1 MNTFLKEI
9 KSYGYVNH
17 LYHFLFVLLI
27 LFIYKKLNVE
37 FNFFKAIY
45 WYANCLIIGYYAA
58 SNSKTFK
65 KWKYKNSKR
74 ELFIAY
80 PLVGGIMILTYGIP
94 IYLINHFFKIM

>member
-17 LYHFLFVLLI
+17 LYLFLFVLFI
-27 LFIYKKLNVE
+27 LFIYKKLNLE
-37 FNFFKAIY
+37 YNFFKAIY
-45 WYANCLIIGYYAA
+45 WYTNCLIIGQYAA

>member
-9 KSYGYVNH
+9 KNYRYVNH
-17 LYHFLFVLLI
+17 LYIFLNVLFI
-27 LFIYKKLNVE
+27 LFIYIKLPIE
-37 FNFFKAIY
+37 YSFFKAIY
-45 WYANCLIIGYYAA
+45 WYITCLFLGNYAA
-58 SNSKTFK
+58 SNSKRFK

-74 ELFIAY
+74 ELFIVH